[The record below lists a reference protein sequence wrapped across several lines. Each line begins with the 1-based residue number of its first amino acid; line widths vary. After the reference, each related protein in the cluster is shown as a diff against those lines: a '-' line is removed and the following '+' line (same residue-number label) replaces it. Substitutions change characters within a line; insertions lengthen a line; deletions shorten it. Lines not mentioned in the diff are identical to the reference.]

1 MATDEG
7 IVAIERRMM
16 DIMLRYGVD
25 ETSLP
30 RWRQLFAMKEDF
42 ERRMGKSVES
52 VLGLRTVVPL

>member
-1 MATDEG
+1 M
-7 IVAIERRMM
+7 AIERRMM
-16 DIMLRYGVD
+16 DVMLRYGVD

-42 ERRMGKSVES
+42 ERRMGESVES